1 MPTKQRTQELLLSPG
16 RFLVLGLDQAALS
29 SLRQGCCPAGTV
41 QNCPPLLGSRIGF
54 GGIKCWQEG
63 RASSNP
69 YRHHSNHVL
78 WTVKKIYKDPTGVNL
93 LWAELWLCQNSRVEV
108 LTQGSQDVTVLETW
122 PLKTELSLKRDH

>member
-63 RASSNP
+63 YLSVNEVETDKLYLAMTEKNLIFLNISVTLDKINV
-69 YRHHSNHVL
+69 HVL
-78 WTVKKIYKDPTGVNL
+78 PPFNDRL
-93 LWAELWLCQNSRVEV
+93 
-108 LTQGSQDVTVLETW
+108 
-122 PLKTELSLKRDH
+122 